1 MSYNRKNILLRIIDI
16 QSIYKKH
23 SKNFDGGCTDKHIYE
38 KIIFPVYRISRSR
51 FYEYLRT
58 PAARDLAELENQSK
72 QQLQIFN

>member
-1 MSYNRKNILLRIIDI
+1 MSYNRRNILTRIVDI
-16 QSIYKKH
+16 QAIYKKH

-58 PAARDLAELENQSK
+58 PAARDLAEMELEAKK
-72 QQLQIFN
+72 QLSIF